1 MTADRFAHIGQR
13 LFNVPL
19 CIHPQKAEL
28 VMAALADRLG
38 IGRIRSLVPET
49 VIFAGEM
56 PGKALAAMAGQQP
69 SPEVG
74 YDVVQGVACIEICG
88 TLVQKRGTLRPYS
101 GMTGYDGIRYNLLAA
116 VDDPSVRA
124 IALTISSYGGEVSGL
139 FDLVDTIS
147 AARGMKPIWAIL
159 DEDACSAA
167 YAIACAADR
176 VTIPRTGIAGSI
188 GVIVIHA
195 DISKALDEEGI
206 VVTMIH
212 RGARKTDGYPQIP
225 LAPEALASIQ
235 ADVDRIGVL
244 FETTVA
250 QNRRL
255 APDAVRAMQ
264 AGTFMGEAAVSAGLV
279 DAVMAPDVAF
289 STLLATL

>member
-1 MTADRFAHIGQR
+1 MYDRFAHIGQR

-19 CIHPQKAEL
+19 CIHPAKAEL

-38 IGRIRSLVPET
+38 IGRIRAMAPET
-49 VIFAGEM
+49 VILAGEM
-56 PGKALAAMAGQQP
+56 PGKAMAAMAGAQP

-74 YDVVQGVACIEICG
+74 YDVVQGVACIEISG

-101 GMTGYDGIRYNLLAA
+101 GMTGYDGVRYNLLAA
-116 VDDPSVRA
+116 LDDPSVRA
-124 IALTISSYGGEVSGL
+124 VALTVSSYGGEVSGL
-139 FDLVDTIS
+139 FDLVDTIN
-147 AARGMKPIWAIL
+147 AARGMKPVWAIL

-176 VTIPRTGIAGSI
+176 VTIPRTGLAGSI

-195 DISKALDEEGI
+195 DISKALDQKGI

-212 RGARKTDGYPQIP
+212 RGDRKTDGYPQIP
-225 LAPEALASIQ
+225 LAPEALASLQ
-235 ADVDRIGVL
+235 ADVDRIGVM

-250 QNRRL
+250 RNRRL
-255 APDAVRAMQ
+255 TPDAVRAMQ
-264 AGTFMGEAAVSAGLV
+264 AGTFMGEEAVRVGLV
-279 DAVMAPDVAF
+279 DAVMAPDAAF
-289 STLLATL
+289 SALLSTL